1 MSVAVWAFI
10 AVLAG
15 LAGACAFVAG
25 CYVLWG
31 LGWSLLAAAPL
42 LIGLSVVLLRGT
54 ARGVE

>member
-1 MSVAVWAFI
+1 MSVAVWASI

-15 LAGACAFVAG
+15 LAGTCTFVAG

-31 LGWSLLAAAPL
+31 SGWALLAAAPP

-54 ARGVE
+54 VRGVE